1 MSGWATYT
9 YNIDTLITIIMTED
23 EKGEEIWKAIQL
35 VLLWLGLGLIVLMCE
50 GIEP

>member
-1 MSGWATYT
+1 
-9 YNIDTLITIIMTED
+9 MTED